1 MRSAT
6 RFERA
11 AARAAC
17 LAVTGLLLHGC
28 GDGGGGHATATATR
42 VVATATFGATAVS
55 TASATPDA
63 TTAATLAAATRT
75 STATIEASR
84 TATSGVEP
92 SVTPTVTA
100 TATPSDPLLVVTDR
114 GPVRG
119 VAGPGVRRFLGIPY
133 AAPPVGERRWR
144 SPEPRDPWT
153 EMRDASQPSAFCPQI
168 VPVLDAFAGMEDCL
182 AVNVVTPDPPPP
194 TPAPVMVW
202 IHGGAFTIN
211 DGRQIIGSTEGGVIA
226 GTAGAVVVT
235 FNYRLGPLGFLAHP
249 ALSAEDP
256 EHPGSGNFGI
266 EDQIAA
272 LQWVRRNIAEF
283 GGDPE
288 NVTIFGESAGGWSAC
303 ILLAS
308 PAANGLFERAIVES
322 GLCLDPLFDLA
333 RAEQQG
339 QRFSELLGC
348 GAAADVLA
356 CMRAAPPEQVIAAL
370 PPDPRIFFGDGEYGQ
385 WFPVVDGNI
394 ILRPIGDSFRAG
406 SFTRVPVLIGS
417 NRDEG
422 TLFIAQAFDELNRP
436 LAPGEYHD
444 ALAHFVSPDAAV
456 DAVEERYPLDS
467 YPVPGAALAAA
478 LGDGYFACPSIDT
491 ATLLAPHV
499 PTYLYQFNYPDSE
512 FPIPTPASF
521 PLGAFHSSEIQ
532 FVFGFPARDPFTPEQ
547 SELSR
552 QMMGYWTRFSASGE
566 PNAGGAPDW
575 PVLDADGRYLAFDRD
590 LAVGAHAKSDE
601 CSFWRDLD
609 GQVGLGPA
617 GRAPDSP

>member
-1 MRSAT
+1 MRGAT

-11 AARAAC
+11 AARAAAVW
-17 LAVTGLLLHGC
+17 LAIAGSLLCAC
-28 GDGGGGHATATATR
+28 GDGGRLVPPGPTSVVATVTLSPTTAGPPATAT
-42 VVATATFGATAVS
+42 
-55 TASATPDA
+55 P
-63 TTAATLAAATRT
+63 TRT
-75 STATIEASR
+75 PTGISTATTEASPTSTPEAAPSA
-84 TATSGVEP
+84 TAP
-92 SVTPTVTA
+92 
-100 TATPSDPLLVVTDR
+100 ATPSDPLLVMTDK

-133 AAPPVGERRWR
+133 AAAPAGERRWR
-144 SPEPRDPWT
+144 PPAPRDAWT
-153 EMRDASQPSAFCPQI
+153 EVRDATQPSAFCPQI
-168 VPVLDAFAGMEDCL
+168 VPVLDIYAGMEDCL

-226 GTAGAVVVT
+226 GTAGAVVVS

-256 EHPGSGNFGI
+256 EHPGSGAFGI

-272 LQWVRRNIAEF
+272 LGWVRRNIAAF

-322 GLCLDPLFDLA
+322 GLCLDPLLDLSE
-333 RAEQQG
+333 AEEQG
-339 QRFSELLGC
+339 QRFAELLGC
-348 GAAADVLA
+348 GGASDALA
-356 CMRAAPPEQVIAAL
+356 CMRAAPPEQVIGAL
-370 PPDPRIFFGDGEYGQ
+370 PPDPRIFFGDGEYGN
-385 WFPVVDGNI
+385 WFPVVDGNVI
-394 ILRPIGDSFRAG
+394 PRPLEDSLRDG

-422 TLFIAQAFDELNRP
+422 TLFIAQAFDEADGP
-436 LAPGEYHD
+436 LAAGQYGD
-444 ALAHFVSPDAAV
+444 ALAHFIGGSS
-456 DAVEERYPLDS
+456 AVEAVRARYPLES

-491 ATLLAPHV
+491 ATLLAPYV

-512 FPIPTPASF
+512 FPIPTPSSF
-521 PLGAFHSSEIQ
+521 ALGAFHSSEIQ
-532 FVFGFPARDPFTPEQ
+532 FVFGLPNRDPFTPEQ
-547 SELSR
+547 SELAR
-552 QMMGYWTRFSASGE
+552 AMMGYWTRFAANGD
-566 PNAGGAPDW
+566 PNGGGAPSW
-575 PVLDADGRYLAFDRD
+575 PLLDENARYLALDRAI
-590 LAVGAHAKSDE
+590 AVGANAKRDE
-601 CSFWRDLD
+601 CAFWRDL
-609 GQVGLGPA
+609 GAEVGIGVTSL
-617 GRAPDSP
+617 SP